1 MPLFLGQE
9 KISQVTVSVESADG
23 GINTNDATLTSG
35 GQMLSGVT
43 AYSNGKKYTGTIAT
57 VNGPSPSISVSND
70 GVITASVSNPKG
82 YQSSATTKTTTSQ
95 LNTKEA
101 TTVTPSNL
109 RQTVVSS
116 GVYTTGDIV
125 VSAVPTETKTI
136 TANGT
141 YTPSSGKYF
150 SSIEVDIAGDIPTYQ
165 SKTVTPSTSVQT
177 ITADD
182 GYDALSDVTVN
193 AIRTETK
200 SVTPTT
206 SAQTVKPT
214 SGSYLTQVSVGAIS
228 TETKSITSNGTYNP
242 TSGKYFS
249 SVTVNIPAE
258 EFNTQSKTVTP
269 TESTQTISPDNGYEG
284 LSSVTVNPISSTY
297 VGSGVPTKG
306 ATTITPNSNSQIAI
320 SSGTYATGNIT
331 VSSVPTETKSIT
343 ANGTYTPSNGKYF
356 SSVSVSVVGDTFDTQ
371 EKTVTPTESEQVIGP
386 DAGYDGLSSV
396 TVGAISS
403 TYVGT
408 GITRKSAATIT
419 PSESVQTIAANQY
432 LTGVQTISAIP
443 SDYVGSDVTRK
454 SAATITPTESEQV
467 ISSGQYLEGTQTI
480 SAIPSNY
487 VGSGV
492 TTKGATTI
500 TPSTSIQTAVSA
512 GTYVTGDI
520 KVSAMTRGELKTP
533 TINSSGLV
541 TAGVK
546 TSGYLDTSKTSTLQ
560 LTTKGATTITPST
573 SVQTAIA
580 SGTYATGDIKVAAMP
595 NGALGTPSVNNS
607 GLVTAS
613 VATSGYLADTTTKT
627 LQLNTKGA
635 TTITPT
641 TSSQVAVSA
650 GNYVTGDITV
660 DAIPSDYIDTSDAD
674 AVASDIV
681 LNKTAYVNGTKITGE
696 RKRLSSFLGTGSI
709 ANNPYIEFDYISRD
723 GTASSIGQA
732 CIHLNITDNFYAN
745 QGDTTYLGGFLVGTT
760 TADKVL
766 AGETFTSVEGA
777 NLTGTMPSKEAA
789 TITPTTTNQIINAGQ
804 YLTGAQTIQGDA
816 NLIPENIA
824 SGVSIF
830 GVTGTHQGGSGTDT
844 SDATATEA
852 DIVNGKTAYIN
863 GGKVTGTLVV
873 QNYYTGTTTP
883 QSTTGKDGDLYF
895 KVVR

>member
-35 GQMLSGVT
+35 EQMLSGIT

-101 TTVTPSNL
+101 TTVTPSNS

-200 SVTPTT
+200 S
-206 SAQTVKPT
+206 
-214 SGSYLTQVSVGAIS
+214 
-228 TETKSITSNGTYNP
+228 ITSNGTYNP

-258 EFNTQSKTVTP
+258 GFNTQSKTVTP
-269 TESTQTISPDNGYEG
+269 TESTQTISPDNGYDG

-297 VGSGVPTKG
+297 IGSGVPTKG
-306 ATTITPNSNSQIAI
+306 ATTITPNSNSQTAI

-356 SSVSVSVVGDTFDTQ
+356 SSVSVNVVGDTFDTQ
-371 EKTVTPTESEQVIGP
+371 EKTVTPTESEQVISP

-403 TYVGT
+403 TYVGS
-408 GITRKSAATIT
+408 GVTRKSAATIT
-419 PSESVQTIAANQY
+419 PSESVQRIAANQY

-443 SDYVGSDVTRK
+443 SDYIGSGVTRK

-512 GTYVTGDI
+512 GTYVTGDV
-520 KVSAMTRGELKTP
+520 KVSAMTRGELKAP

-546 TSGYLDTSKTSTLQ
+546 TSGYLDTSKASTLQ
-560 LTTKGATTITPST
+560 LKTKGAATITPST

-580 SGTYATGDIKVAAMP
+580 SGTYATGDITVSAMP
-595 NGALGTPSVNNS
+595 TGALSTPTIFEST
-607 GLVTAS
+607 GLVTAGVS
-613 VATSGYLADTTTKT
+613 SSGYLDTSKTSTLQLTTKT
-627 LQLNTKGA
+627 A
-635 TTITPT
+635 EI
-641 TSSQVAVSA
+641 
-650 GNYVTGDITV
+650 
-660 DAIPSDYIDTSDAD
+660 
-674 AVASDIV
+674 
-681 LNKTAYVNGTKITGE
+681 
-696 RKRLSSFLGTGSI
+696 F
-709 ANNPYIEFDYISRD
+709 
-723 GTASSIGQA
+723 
-732 CIHLNITDNFYAN
+732 
-745 QGDTTYLGGFLVGTT
+745 
-760 TADKVL
+760 
-766 AGETFTSVEGA
+766 
-777 NLTGTMPSKEAA
+777 
-789 TITPTTTNQIINAGQ
+789 TPTTTNQTINAGQ

-816 NLIPENIA
+816 NLVPENIA

-873 QNYYTGTTTP
+873 QNYYTGTTIP
-883 QSTTGKDGDLYF
+883 DSSFGNNGDLYF
-895 KVVR
+895 KV